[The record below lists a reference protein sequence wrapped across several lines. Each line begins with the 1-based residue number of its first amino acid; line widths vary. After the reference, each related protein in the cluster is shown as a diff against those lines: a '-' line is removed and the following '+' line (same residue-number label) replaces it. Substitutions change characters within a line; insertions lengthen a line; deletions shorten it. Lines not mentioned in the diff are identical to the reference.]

1 MNAHITRRTF
11 LGGASVLGMGA
22 LAAACGQAAPA
33 MDEKAEMAPEQ
44 KEEAK
49 AEAEAPAGPQGEA
62 LYWHRGFFDFEPWAK
77 EFAELNPGL
86 TMNAVGEAD
95 RLNKFK
101 AAVAAGSPPDAVD
114 VGDWQTVELGVTDIS
129 QPLNNYYKA
138 SGVLDLSEFWPSV
151 LSYLTD
157 APTGNMYGAPYA
169 PDLRVMYIHGDT
181 YLEVGLD
188 PENPPSSWT
197 DFDTAIIQTTKFDGD
212 TLVRAGCP
220 PFWGSGG
227 TGLWLLLLWQL
238 GGDVMSDDWSEV
250 TINSQEAVRALDWL
264 RNIHEVQGGW
274 DAIAQLR
281 GDGLHRNSHLAEAR
295 AVHYYATFAE
305 RGQWFKENAPD
316 LNFGFTPWPK
326 PEGGKDA
333 NLGGNHTATFAINAP
348 NPDAMFAWVEY
359 FLSAD
364 TNLRFAKQY
373 DRVPVREATTSSP
386 EYTENDPF
394 RELIAQQMPFRHF
407 YYSGPGGT
415 EARTHAV
422 GFVPDVMAGTI
433 TAPEALE
440 AAEKGIAELLAGWN
454 ERLGR

>member
-1 MNAHITRRTF
+1 
-11 LGGASVLGMGA
+11 
-22 LAAACGQAAPA
+22 
-33 MDEKAEMAPEQ
+33 MAPEQ
-44 KEEAK
+44 QEEAQ

-77 EFAELNPGL
+77 EFADLNPGL
-86 TMNAVGEAD
+86 TFNAVGESD

-101 AAVAAGSPPDAVD
+101 TAVAAGSPPDAVD
-114 VGDWQTVELGVTDIS
+114 VGDWQTVELGVTEIS

-138 SGVLDLSEFWPSV
+138 SGRTKSRRVLAQRAELPHRR
-151 LSYLTD
+151 
-157 APTGNMYGAPYA
+157 A
-169 PDLRVMYIHGDT
+169 HGQHVRRALCAGPACDVHPRG
-181 YLEVGLD
+181 YVSRSGSGPGESAD
-188 PENPPSSWT
+188 ESWT
-197 DFDTAIIQTTKFDGD
+197 DFDTAIIQTTKFDGE

-250 TINSQEAVRALDWL
+250 TINSPEAVRALDWL
-264 RNIHEVQGGW
+264 KNIHEVQGGW

-305 RGQWFKENAPD
+305 RGQWFLENAPD

-326 PEGGKDA
+326 PEGGLDA

-348 NPDAMFAWVEY
+348 NPDAMFSWVEY

-386 EYTENDPF
+386 DYTENDPF

-415 EARTHAV
+415 EARSHAV
-422 GFVPDVMAGTI
+422 GFVPDVMAGNI

-440 AAEKGIAELLAGWN
+440 AAEKGITELLAGWN